1 MEGIDY
7 GKLNGFQAWDKKTQ
21 EVIALQNKWK
31 TIGYAPQKLN
41 VKVFERFRNACDE
54 FFKKKSEYFKAA
66 KARMNENLEKKRALV
81 EKVES
86 LKDSKEWKETAEELV
101 KIQKEWKSIGPVAKR
116 YSDSLWKRFIAACDY
131 FFEQK
136 GAATSSQRSVENE
149 NLKRK
154 KAIIEELK
162 ELLNKEES
170 EENNEQIHKLM
181 AEWNEVGHVPFKEKD
196 KIYEQ
201 YRTLVDKLYKSF
213 NLSMVSKKASKFRAA
228 VSKMQETGAQ
238 AVYREREKLVRN
250 YENLL
255 NELHTYENNLGFL
268 NATSK
273 SGNSLLTELSKKMDK
288 LKAEIEVAK
297 EKIRHIDEG
306 IQQEDKK
313 AE

>member
-1 MEGIDY
+1 M
-7 GKLNGFQAWDKKTQ
+7 
-21 EVIALQNKWK
+21 
-31 TIGYAPQKLN
+31 
-41 VKVFERFRNACDE
+41 
-54 FFKKKSEYFKAA
+54 
-66 KARMNENLEKKRALV
+66 
-81 EKVES
+81 
-86 LKDSKEWKETAEELV
+86 
-101 KIQKEWKSIGPVAKR
+101 
-116 YSDSLWKRFIAACDY
+116 
-131 FFEQK
+131 
-136 GAATSSQRSVENE
+136 
-149 NLKRK
+149 
-154 KAIIEELK
+154 
-162 ELLNKEES
+162 
-170 EENNEQIHKLM
+170 
-181 AEWNEVGHVPFKEKD
+181 EKD

-297 EKIRHIDEG
+297 EKIAHIDEG